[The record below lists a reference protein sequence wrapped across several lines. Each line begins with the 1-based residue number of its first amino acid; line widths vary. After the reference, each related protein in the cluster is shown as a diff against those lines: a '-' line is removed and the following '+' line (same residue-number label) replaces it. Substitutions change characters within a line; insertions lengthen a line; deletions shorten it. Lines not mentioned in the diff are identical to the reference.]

1 MRRVVVAAFWVVAL
15 AGCEGGSDAPD
26 DPAPAAPAWSAA
38 PASPTGAVTARQ
50 PAAPAVVARAPAP
63 SAPDP
68 EPPGPDPDP
77 PPACPAGVVCFDTF
91 PFAHTATTA
100 GAPTDA
106 FDAYAC
112 APDTDESG
120 PEVVYRLEV
129 AEAGLLALQLVDL
142 PAGVDVDVHLL
153 SALDPAACLDRGHWR
168 AAAWVQPGVYWVVAD
183 TWVDDAG
190 VALAGDFTLT
200 AALTTP
206 AALADLGLDP
216 AVAEQGLRAF
226 ATAWTREETD
236 RLVYALTDFSLHSA
250 QRRQWIVDLATG
262 DLLWHLHVAHGRG
275 FEDAATV
282 PLPPG
287 FSNVP
292 ETHLSSVGLLR
303 TAEPYVGDYGVSF
316 RLDGLEP
323 GFNDNVRRR
332 DIVMHPWEGSRPEY
346 VAEHGYTQPTWGC
359 PGIDDRVAAEVVE
372 RLAGGALMFF
382 WYPDHDWLAGSTY
395 LSSPGR

>member
-1 MRRVVVAAFWVVAL
+1 MRRVLFAALYIAAA
-15 AGCEGGSDAPD
+15 AGCEGATDADDGPEAAPPRWTAAPD
-26 DPAPAAPAWSAA
+26 ASAGA
-38 PASPTGAVTARQ
+38 VAVRRPGARAIVTRPPASPDV
-50 PAAPAVVARAPAP
+50 
-63 SAPDP
+63 
-68 EPPGPDPDP
+68 EPPPDPDPPPP
-77 PPACPAGVVCFDTF
+77 PPACPAGVVCFDAF
-91 PFAHTATTA
+91 PFAHTASTA
-100 GAPTDA
+100 DAARDA
-106 FDAYAC
+106 FDVYAC

-120 PEVVYRLEV
+120 PEVVYRLDV
-129 AEAGLLALQLVDL
+129 PEAGLLALQLVDL
-142 PAGVDVDVHLL
+142 PPGVDVDVHLL
-153 SALDPAACLDRGHWR
+153 SDLDPTACLDRGHWR
-168 AAAWVQPGVYWVVAD
+168 AAAWVEPGVYWVVAD
-183 TWVDDAG
+183 TWVDEAG
-190 VALAGDFTLT
+190 AERAGDFTLT

-206 AALADLGLDP
+206 AALADLGLDA
-216 AVAEQGLRAF
+216 AVAAQGLRAF
-226 ATAWTREETD
+226 ATAWAREETD

-250 QRRQWIVDLATG
+250 ERRQWIVDLATG

-359 PGIDDRVAAEVVE
+359 PGIDDRVAPDVVE

-382 WYPDHDWLAGSTY
+382 WYADPDWLAGSTY
-395 LSSPGR
+395 LTGVR